1 VGRSLVGCFLGILS
15 KESAGF
21 FVASESF
28 GIFIV
33 DDAGT
38 GFVRFSS
45 LLVGFGFFTGIELG
59 IGFVDDEL
67 ILLVLI
73 IRASTDDDDFATPIR
88 SLLIVDV

>member
-1 VGRSLVGCFLGILS
+1 M
-15 KESAGF
+15 
-21 FVASESF
+21 
-28 GIFIV
+28 
-33 DDAGT
+33 
-38 GFVRFSS
+38 RFSS